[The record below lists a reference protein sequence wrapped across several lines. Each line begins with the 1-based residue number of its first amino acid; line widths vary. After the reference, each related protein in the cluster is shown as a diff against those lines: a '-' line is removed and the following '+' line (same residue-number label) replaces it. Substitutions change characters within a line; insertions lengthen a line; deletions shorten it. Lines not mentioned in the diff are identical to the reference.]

1 VSAARSRA
9 PLWRQSMW
17 PFVVLLAANL
27 VGLLGYTWPR
37 LERERDL
44 EARLSSV
51 RRTLAAERAS
61 VEALRERS
69 GIILQNRADERRFV
83 EEVVP
88 ARDGGLFEVLEDV
101 EAMAADAGLE
111 LTSRRYRPRK
121 VQGMPLLRLSI
132 SLPVSGSY
140 RQLVALIGRLE
151 QSKHLLVV
159 DGVQLQEAGGGSGGN
174 LSVDV
179 STYLREEADDAGT
192 GG

>member
-1 VSAARSRA
+1 
-9 PLWRQSMW
+9 MW